1 MSLTV
6 NDLNAQHNNK
16 TRNIAEVNVPCIASD
31 AHIASLSHLAIG
43 AAMSCYAILPSHR
56 HRWLFCFYATRV
68 RVLDRIVA
76 VNPTENAI
84 LSTWLLGYLVGVSDG
99 RRVIINLG
107 SGDAGRDAGYSLACH
122 LYSNQEERL

>member
-1 MSLTV
+1 
-6 NDLNAQHNNK
+6 
-16 TRNIAEVNVPCIASD
+16 
-31 AHIASLSHLAIG
+31 
-43 AAMSCYAILPSHR
+43 MSCYAILPSHR